1 MKKKIILLFVFCFF
15 GFFLKPNIWAL
26 DCSVIYKDLG
36 KLSAREV
43 NTVLEGVTSAVY
55 RISSITIAKSQAEVS
70 QQCHFEVSLNIL
82 PDLLAAIVSYGGVSF
97 IGGSQ
102 DVSLAGLKE
111 AFARAFYKGDDD
123 VREQVC
129 VFFGLRYN
137 LNCIA
142 FGL

>member
-1 MKKKIILLFVFCFF
+1 MKKIVILLFIFCFF

-36 KLSAREV
+36 KFSAQEV
-43 NTVLEGVTSAVY
+43 NTVLENVTSAVY
-55 RISSITIAKSQAEVS
+55 RINSITIAKSQTEVS
-70 QQCHFEVSLNIL
+70 QQCHFEVSLNTL
-82 PDLLAAIVSYGGVSF
+82 PDLLAVIVSYGGASF

-102 DVSLAGLKE
+102 DVSLAGLRE
-111 AFARAFYKGDDD
+111 ALARAFYKGGDN

-129 VFFGLRYN
+129 VFFGRRYN